1 MLFVKYY
8 TVIGKT
14 FFQKGAIIIVVR
26 REYNAVHNQA
36 Q

>member
-8 TVIGKT
+8 TVIGKKN
-14 FFQKGAIIIVVR
+14 FQKGAIIIVVWR
-26 REYNAVHNQA
+26 KYNAVHNQA